1 MVMIRQA
8 ERPYTADDLAEMPD
22 DGRRYEVLGGE
33 LIVSPSPSPRHQG
46 VLLRLAKVIDDYV
59 EGERWGSLYTA
70 PLDVHPGPHDIVQ
83 PDLVAVSRDH
93 LGRVENRGVFG
104 VPDLVAEVISPGN
117 SRTDRVRKSAT
128 YSAYGVPE
136 YWLVDP
142 ETETILPQV
151 LREGRYH
158 SIPSDDGLVRSEI
171 LSSLVI
177 DPHDIFAVPE
187 WKAGLESK

>member
-93 LGRVENRGVFG
+93 LGRVENRGRLWRAG
-104 VPDLVAEVISPGN
+104 PCGGGHRPAIAEPTASENRPPTPHMAFQNTGLSILRQRRSFLRFCEKVD
-117 SRTDRVRKSAT
+117 TD
-128 YSAYGVPE
+128 P
-136 YWLVDP
+136 L
-142 ETETILPQV
+142 
-151 LREGRYH
+151 
-158 SIPSDDGLVRSEI
+158 
-171 LSSLVI
+171 
-177 DPHDIFAVPE
+177 
-187 WKAGLESK
+187 